1 MRDNNAIRVS
11 ADPTHTLTSLLD
23 LQFDIGFGEFE
34 VIEII
39 FCTYWDCDLR
49 YLSLEM
55 AYSLSDLCSDLESF
69 PDWRGDIT
77 RGVIADDTAAEHLRG
92 RSLQHIDGFM

>member
-1 MRDNNAIRVS
+1 MMIIRM
-11 ADPTHTLTSLLD
+11 
-23 LQFDIGFGEFE
+23 
-34 VIEII
+34 
-39 FCTYWDCDLR
+39 R

-55 AYSLSDLCSDLESF
+55 AYFLSDPCSDLESF